1 MNKQIL
7 FVITAVLLSAAFA
20 TVALY
25 TVNAAKAQPP
35 STPPPATR
43 SRGGNATNTTGAAGA
58 NMSK

>member
-20 TVALY
+20 RVALHA
-25 TVNAAKAQPP
+25 VNAAKAQLP
-35 STPPPATR
+35 STPPLPTP
-43 SRGGNATNTTGAAGA
+43 SPGGNATNMTYAAGA